1 MAMLTPTQ
9 RRAAIINNMQR
20 RLQDV
25 TAEVRN

>member
-1 MAMLTPTQ
+1 VAMLTPTQ
-9 RRAAIINNMQR
+9 RRAAIINDMHA